1 MGAIIAPP
9 VPAFYARPDN
19 LAQMVDHSLG
29 RVLDLFGLDAG
40 TATRWR
46 EPPGPCGSW
55 LASDSN
61 RSVGITGE

>member
-1 MGAIIAPP
+1 
-9 VPAFYARPDN
+9 
-19 LAQMVDHSLG
+19 VDHSLG

-40 TATRWR
+40 VARRWQ

-61 RSVGITGE
+61 RSAGITGE